1 MFEES
6 LSFIWVA
13 LNIWCICLDWFSFCC
28 VWHQRIFTSLYP
40 FNSGALWWP
49 HYPNPLH
56 GDVFCLPPQQDRGKK
71 CKTHTLGCHSFGKA
85 PWRGSSSKECIS
97 KLAQM
102 YSQELNGSDVLSL
115 KQNLELHPSIVFY
128 TVLPSLCQ
136 CNSQYALKWESNF
149 LVIPLN
155 IFPNLSW

>member
-49 HYPNPLH
+49 HYP
-56 GDVFCLPPQQDRGKK
+56 
-71 CKTHTLGCHSFGKA
+71 
-85 PWRGSSSKECIS
+85 WSSSWWHSLPSPSRGQGEEVQNTHPRLPFLWKSSLKGLKFKRVHLKTCP
-97 KLAQM
+97 
-102 YSQELNGSDVLSL
+102 DVLPGAEWL
-115 KQNLELHPSIVFY
+115 RCFVLEAKSGIASQHC
-128 TVLPSLCQ
+128 VLCSAAFSVSVWQPIC
-136 CNSQYALKWESNF
+136 SQMGK
-149 LVIPLN
+149 
-155 IFPNLSW
+155 